1 MWTVGLTLEIHVTK
15 AVFSNYYGVV
25 WTGPESR
32 FTLKQYAFF
41 VLFFVRMPVLYERLG
56 IPGRVLSSLFFLCLS
71 LGGVSSLVAMIEL
84 PVHTLEE
91 FKNATI
97 SAHFELILSLGKTPS
112 GKSHHH
118 RDVII
123 FEKYRFPIFFFP
135 STR

>member
-1 MWTVGLTLEIHVTK
+1 VWTVGLTLEIHVTK

-91 FKNATI
+91 MRGV
-97 SAHFELILSLGKTPS
+97 LVCVIL
-112 GKSHHH
+112 
-118 RDVII
+118 
-123 FEKYRFPIFFFP
+123 
-135 STR
+135 